1 MPEPS
6 ESFDALFEAGQ
17 RYAQARRHAEALAP
31 LERALRLRP
40 RSEKAFNLLGLM
52 HFRLDHYREAEEIYR
67 ALVQNNPQVH
77 TLHLNLGLVYIK
89 MNRLNEAEAHL
100 TKALTLEPRHVKASM
115 YLGLV
120 YERRGELGRAL
131 ECYEKSGADKQANR
145 IRKAFAERAEQ
156 APGPSGAD
164 TLKVRVP
171 REEDILGVEQP
182 LPAAQDSERRE
193 SRPSAGKSQVR
204 VFDAE
209 SASHPRG
216 FAFFDRG
223 HALRVSVEKHFY
235 ASAGNA
241 AAVAGWLRASH
252 AAFSPRLIRLEG
264 SGQIFFTAPPER
276 SGYLLAGGFDAFHV
290 LQDALWGMSGGLE
303 GAERA
308 FGERAFLVV
317 SGEGVIAVASRARPA
332 VQSLE
337 VLPFQTP
344 VSRVLGWACAKPPE
358 IASRHPLLPHNE
370 PVLRFIA
377 AGMVLLGE
385 P

>member
-6 ESFDALFEAGQ
+6 ENFDALFEAGQ
-17 RYAQARRHAEALAP
+17 RHARARRHEEALAP
-31 LERALRLRP
+31 LEQALRLRP
-40 RSEKAFNLLGLM
+40 HSDKALNLLGLM
-52 HFRLDHYREAEEIYR
+52 HFRLDHHREAEEIYR

-100 TKALTLEPRHVKASM
+100 TKALTLEPRHTKASM

-120 YERRGELGRAL
+120 YEGELGRAL

-145 IRKAFAERAEQ
+145 IRRAFAERAEQ
-156 APGPSGAD
+156 APGSSGAD
-164 TLKVRVP
+164 TLKVRAP

-182 LPAAQDSERRE
+182 PPAAQRE
-193 SRPSAGKSQVR
+193 SRPSAGKLQVR
-204 VFDAE
+204 VFDVE
-209 SASHPRG
+209 SASRPRG
-216 FAFFDRG
+216 FALFDRG
-223 HALRVSVEKHFY
+223 RALRVSVEKHFY

-241 AAVAGWLRASH
+241 AGVAGWLRASH
-252 AAFSPRLIRLEG
+252 APFSTRLIRLEG
-264 SGQIFFTAPPER
+264 SGQILFTAPPER

-303 GAERA
+303 GAERS

-317 SGEGVIAVASRARPA
+317 SGEGVIAVASRARPT

-358 IASRHPLLPHNE
+358 IASRHPLLPHKD

-377 AGMVLLGE
+377 GGLVLLGE
-385 P
+385 A